1 MLKLWNTATR
11 SLKEFKSIKKGKVGM
26 YACGPTVYNPA
37 TIGNLRTY
45 IFEDVL
51 HRTLALFGNK
61 VHHVMNVTDVG
72 HLVGDGDM
80 GEDKVEMTAAKE
92 GKSAWDIAKLYEDRF
107 VHDLERLNV
116 TVPSG
121 KDRPHATD
129 YIKEQINLVKKLEKK
144 GFTYRTSDG
153 IYFDTSKFKEYG
165 KLSGQ
170 KLEEKEAGARV
181 EVNEEKY
188 HPADFA
194 LWKLSPSTSSGSK
207 RQMEWESPW
216 GVGFPGWHAECS
228 AMSEKLLGQPFDIHC
243 GGVDL
248 VPVHHENEIAQSEAA
263 FGKPL
268 ANYWLH
274 GEFLLVDG
282 KRMGKSEGNAYTL
295 DDLIAKGFD
304 PLAFRYYCLG
314 THYRSKL
321 NFTWEGLEGAQNA
334 LRKLH
339 TEARRLSIGKG
350 KKMPSAFVE
359 ALEDDLNTPKAL
371 AAVWDMLKSGS
382 SEEEKGA
389 MLAQMDR
396 VLRLGLEEAVGQSIA
411 IPDEIRDMAE
421 ERQNARQN
429 KDWKKSDELRE
440 AITAKGWIVEDAKEG
455 YELHSE

>member
-1 MLKLWNTATR
+1 MLRLWNTATR
-11 SLKEFKSIKKGKVGM
+11 SLEEFKPIKKGKVGL

-45 IFEDVL
+45 VFEDVL
-51 HRTLALFGNK
+51 KRTLELLEYK
-61 VHHVMNVTDVG
+61 VKHVMNVTDVG

-80 GEDKVEMTAAKE
+80 GEDKVEMAAAKE
-92 GKSAWDIAKLYEDRF
+92 GKSAWDIAKMYEERF
-107 VHDLERLNV
+107 IRDMERLNIR
-116 TVPSG
+116 VPSG

-153 IYFDTSKFKEYG
+153 IYFDTSKFKGYG

-194 LWKLSPSTSSGSK
+194 LWKFSPEGEK

-216 GVGFPGWHAECS
+216 GVGFPGWHVECS
-228 AMSEKLLGQPFDIHC
+228 AMSEKLLGQTFDIHC
-243 GGVDL
+243 GGLDHIT
-248 VPVHHENEIAQSEAA
+248 VHHENEIAQSEAA
-263 FGKPL
+263 FDKPL

-295 DDLIAKGFD
+295 DDLIAKGFA

-314 THYRSKL
+314 TQYRSKL

-339 TEARRLSIGKG
+339 AEARRLSIGKG
-350 KKMPSAFVE
+350 KEIPSAFIE

-382 SEEEKGA
+382 TDEEKGA
-389 MLAQMDR
+389 MLAQMDN
-396 VLRLGLEEAVGQSIA
+396 VLGLGLVDTIGHVVEIPEEV
-411 IPDEIRDMAE
+411 RVMAE
-421 ERQNARQN
+421 ERQNVRQN

-440 AITAKGWIVEDAKEG
+440 AMKAKGWIVEDTKDG
-455 YELHSE
+455 YELHPST